1 MGLSTNQLISELRVY
16 TGVDTNELSDTD
28 ALTILNI
35 SWWEVMDKFK
45 FREKESCVV
54 MQAVTYPTGSTVAG
68 NRDYVLPGDL
78 EATRILAI
86 LDPNTQDHNE
96 LERMSE
102 KEYEQVYSEDTSLYA
117 MPTHYVRYSNFVRLY
132 PTPDQDYTITLYYW
146 TRLQDLAAN
155 SDLTIPQ
162 SWHEIILFGGVWRVY
177 ARIGDLQRKA
187 SFQFDQQ
194 RLIETSI
201 PVEVK
206 EQYDTSRAGV
216 SVPTAEGGLYF

>member
-1 MGLSTNQLISELRVY
+1 MGLSTDQLISELRVY
-16 TGVDTNELSDTD
+16 TGVDSNELPDAD

-54 MQAVTYPTGSTVAG
+54 MQAVGEPTGSTVAG
-68 NRDYVLPGDL
+68 NRDYILPGDL
-78 EATRILAI
+78 EASRIVAI
-86 LDPNTQDHNE
+86 LNPNDQRHYE

-102 KEYEQVYSEDTSLYA
+102 KEYENVYSED
-117 MPTHYVRYSNFVRLY
+117 PTLQAIPTNYVRYSNFVRLY

-146 TRLQDLAAN
+146 TRLQDLASN
-155 SDLTIPQ
+155 SNLTIPQ

-216 SVPTAEGGLYF
+216 SVPTAEDSLYF